1 MDNIILIG
9 MPGTGKST
17 VGVVLA
23 KLLGFDFIDTD
34 LLMARR
40 AGRPLS
46 EIITQDGYN
55 SFIALEGSTG
65 AELRC
70 FKTVVATGGSM
81 VFSENAMKNLSGLGI
96 VVWLDTPAEVI
107 EQRIGGALAQR
118 GVATPRAMTVAD
130 IYADREPLYRRW
142 AQLRLPC
149 EGNTEQVVADLK
161 AALENY
167 QKA

>member
-1 MDNIILIG
+1 MDNIVLIG

-34 LLMARR
+34 LVMAKR

-46 EIITQDGYN
+46 EIITQDGYDR
-55 SFIALEGSTG
+55 FIELEGKTG
-65 AELRC
+65 EELICHR
-70 FKTVVATGGSM
+70 TVIATGGSM
-81 VFSENAMKNLSGLGI
+81 VFSESAMKNLSRLGL

-107 EQRIGGALAQR
+107 EQRIGGALEAR
-118 GVATPRAMTVAD
+118 GVATARAMTVKE
-130 IYADREPLYRRW
+130 IYADRQPLYRRW

-149 EGNTEQVVADLK
+149 EGNTEQVVAALK